1 MARQGLRWGLLCALV
16 LTTLATNLVLAED
29 PSLAPAT
36 TAEPTQLEAQNAK
49 KIEDLCSA
57 ALKEKTVKTIE
68 ECKTNIQNGFN
79 ADGTP
84 KGVNCGDG
92 LIVPIWRPYTKL
104 TGGDRFGRG
113 LLYILLMVYLFIGV
127 SIVSD
132 RFMESIEMI
141 TAQEKEVTVKDP
153 RSGKNQII
161 IVKVWNETVANL
173 SLMAL
178 GSSAPEILLSVVEIW
193 AKGFEAGD
201 LGPGTIVGSAAFN
214 LFMIIGLCIYV
225 IPDDEVRKIKH
236 LRVFIVTATWS
247 VFAYIWMYCILSP
260 ISHGKVEVWEGV
272 LTFIFFP
279 LTVWTAYVADRRLLC
294 YKYMS
299 KTYKAGKHGMIVQT
313 EKSDIESRATEKFK
327 DFDDENADPA
337 VAEFE
342 RNRREYINAMKRIRL
357 ENPDIAMGDLEAQA
371 TAEVMNKGPK
381 SRAYYRMQASRKLA
395 GKQDMAKALKNRLA
409 DEAAAAKEEEEAG
422 KDVEEEKKEDGVMR
436 LLFDPPHY
444 TVMECVGTFEVTII
458 REGGDLNVPVQVDYK
473 TEDGSACS
481 PDDYTEATGTLT
493 FGPGVTEQ
501 TVTIEVLDD
510 DVFEE
515 DEHFYIR
522 VTNPRR
528 KDGIETPQMEV
539 EGQMVPSIQLGTPH
553 VATIMILDDD
563 HGGVFQFENH
573 EADIVESVGVFELK
587 VARMSGARGTV
598 AIPYTCEEGTAK
610 AGKDYEHQEGELTFG
625 NEENAKTIEIP
636 IIEEDSYEKN
646 VVMYVVIGE
655 PKHLAGPPGEGEGVN
670 YAEIDAKDPETLT
683 EEEKIALLG
692 RPRLGDITKIQIR
705 IRESKEFKSSVDRM
719 LKRGNASMMVGAS
732 SWKDQFFDAFTVQA
746 GDDDEEEE
754 EGGDDGEEGE
764 EKMPTCGD
772 YIMHFLTLFWK
783 VIFATIP
790 PAGLGAG
797 YPCFVISIAMIGVCT
812 AVIGDVAGHLGCFIY
827 LKDSVNAIAFVALGT
842 SVPDTF
848 ASKTAAIQDET
859 ADASVGNVT
868 GSNAVNVFL
877 GVGIAWSMAAIFH
890 EAKGSV
896 FAVDPASLGF
906 SVTIFCIEAV
916 IAIAILMIRRNP
928 AIGGELGGPRGAK
941 TVTSCIFV
949 FLWVFYVFI
958 AALEAYKV
966 IEPGF

>member
-1 MARQGLRWGLLCALV
+1 MAKPQGALRWGLLCALLFV
-16 LTTLATNLVLAED
+16 TLAATSVFAKDDEAVPAEAVEDPLEKKNNEICEAAVKDKVVNSLAECIAN
-29 PSLAPAT
+29 LG
-36 TAEPTQLEAQNAK
+36 N
-49 KIEDLCSA
+49 DL
-57 ALKEKTVKTIE
+57 
-68 ECKTNIQNGFN
+68 NP
-79 ADGTP
+79 DGTP

-92 LIVPIWRPYTKL
+92 LLIPIWKPYTKL

-113 LLYILLMVYLFIGV
+113 LLYVILMVYLFIGV
-127 SIVSD
+127 GIVSD

-153 RSGKNQII
+153 KSGKSQVI

-193 AKGFEAGD
+193 AKGFKAGD

-214 LFMIIGLCIYV
+214 LFMIIGLCVYV

-247 VFAYIWMYCILSP
+247 VFAYVWMYLILGP
-260 ISHGKVEVWEGV
+260 ISYGKVEVWEGV
-272 LTFIFFP
+272 LTFLFFP
-279 LTVWTAYVADRRLLC
+279 MTIWTAYVADKRMLC

-299 KTYKAGKHGMIVQT
+299 KTYKAGKNGMIVQT

-327 DFDDENADPA
+327 DFEDENADPA

-357 ENPDIAMGDLEAQA
+357 ENPDISMADLEAKA
-371 TAEVMNKGPK
+371 TEEVMSKGPK
-381 SRAYYRMQASRKLA
+381 SRAYYRMQASRKMA
-395 GKQDMAKALKNRLA
+395 GKADMQKQMKARLA
-409 DEAAAAKEEEEAG
+409 EQAEADKVPEEKEE
-422 KDVEEEKKEDGVMR
+422 EEEKKEDGVMR

-458 REGGDLNVPVQVDYK
+458 REGGDLNLPVQIDYK

-481 PDDYTEATGTLT
+481 PDDYTEVSGTLT
-493 FGPGVTEQ
+493 FGPGVVEQ
-501 TVTIEVLDD
+501 KVTIEVLDD

-573 EADIVESVGVFELK
+573 EAELVESIGVYELK
-587 VARMSGARGTV
+587 VARQSGARGTV
-598 AIPYTCEEGTAK
+598 SIPYTTEEGTAK
-610 AGKDYEHQEGELTFG
+610 AGKDYEHQEGELVYG
-625 NEENAKTIEIP
+625 NEENSKTIEIV
-636 IIEEDSYEKN
+636 IMEEDSYEKN

-655 PKHLAGPPGEGEGVN
+655 PKHLAGPPGEGAGVN
-670 YAEIDAKDPETLT
+670 YTEIDAKDQDTLS

-692 RPRLGDITKIQIR
+692 RPRLGDVTKIQIR
-705 IRESKEFKSSVDRM
+705 IKESKEFKSSVDRM
-719 LKRGNASMMVGAS
+719 LSRGNASMMVGAS

-754 EGGDDGEEGE
+754 EGGEEGEEGE

-790 PAGLGAG
+790 PAGIGAG
-797 YPCFVISIAMIGVCT
+797 YPCFVLSIAMIGICT
-812 AVIGDVAGHLGCFIY
+812 AVIGDVAGHLGCFIF

-877 GVGIAWSMAAIFH
+877 GVGIAWSMAAIYWESQGKIF
-890 EAKGSV
+890 E
-896 FAVDPASLGF
+896 VDPASLGF

-916 IAIAILMIRRNP
+916 IAIIILMIRRNP
-928 AIGGELGGPRGAK
+928 AIGGELGGPKGAK
-941 TVTSCIFV
+941 TITACIFV
-949 FLWVFYVFI
+949 CLWVFYVMI

-966 IEPGF
+966 IVPGF